1 MRFDMFLNVTSSADA
16 IRFYVEEL
24 GLFRVA
30 IDYGMKSF
38 LLCATK
44 SPYVCLNVGE
54 RPISISEYPRFGIQ
68 VDDCGKEFRRLRD
81 IQFSKSAGIVPSR
94 DGVFEVSDFPIGKSF
109 SMKDPSGNRFIL
121 FEDYMSRLDV

>member
-38 LLCATK
+38 LLCATE

-94 DGVFEVSDFPIGKSF
+94 EAYLRLATFPLGKISQ
-109 SMKDPSGNRFIL
+109 
-121 FEDYMSRLDV
+121 